1 MSASWSAG
9 NGAMCDTALFLDLSL
24 HAVLIQGTIDR
35 RDGVAESITLSSRLF
50 GRFNT
55 FDATPALA
63 TFGDNL
69 PHFLNGV
76 MFSTVVAVGGISR
89 HGRYYSANDV

>member
-1 MSASWSAG
+1 
-9 NGAMCDTALFLDLSL
+9 
-24 HAVLIQGTIDR
+24 
-35 RDGVAESITLSSRLF
+35 
-50 GRFNT
+50 
-55 FDATPALA
+55 
-63 TFGDNL
+63 L

>member
-1 MSASWSAG
+1 MPASWSAG
-9 NGAMCDTALFLDLSL
+9 SGAMCDTALFLDLSL
-24 HAVLIQGTIDR
+24 HAILVQGTIDR
-35 RDGVAESITLSSRLF
+35 RDGVAESITLSSRLL
-50 GRFNT
+50 GCFNT
-55 FDATPALA
+55 FDATPAFA